1 MNGIYTTS
9 NAGDLLGE
17 LLLRREKRLYGTRCR
32 ENLSLFID
40 LLSHYLTRHRAGY
53 AAPSGRLYEH
63 ISKKYGRKPC
73 GGYSVRIAIKRLPGN
88 FKNISKKQNL

>member
-1 MNGIYTTS
+1 MNGFYTTS

-40 LLSHYLTRHRAGY
+40 LLSHYVTRHRAGY
-53 AAPSGRLYEH
+53 AAPSGRLYED
-63 ISKKYGRKPC
+63 ISKKYGRKPS
-73 GGYSVRIAIKRLPGN
+73 GGYSVRIAIERLPGN